1 MKTTKNALFAFVLT
15 LVIATA
21 ASAQKKQ
28 EEVKLKTSAICKMC
42 KATIERQLA
51 FTKGVE
57 NSDLD
62 VSSKVVTVTYNPKK
76 TDVASIKKAINESGY
91 DADEMPADP
100 KAYNKLESCC
110 KKDHAKAEN

>member
-1 MKTTKNALFAFVLT
+1 MKTIKNALFAFVLM
-15 LVIATA
+15 LFVATA

-28 EEVKLKTSAICKMC
+28 EEVKIKTSAICKMC

-57 NSDLD
+57 SSDLD

-76 TDVASIKKAINESGY
+76 TDIAAIKKAINESGY
-91 DADEMPADP
+91 DADESPAEP

-110 KKDHAKAEN
+110 KKDQATHEN